1 MEQEVKDK
9 TPKPQGLMPKNLQ
22 ALIIAGIALV
32 MIVIM
37 ALTGR
42 KAPAPVTAPSTL
54 PPPSPVDQARILSF
68 RHDIQEQQ
76 ADSATK
82 LEAALLERQKQIS
95 AGETP
100 SPGTMQG
107 YPTGTQPAAPGA
119 ADSIKEEEKKRRY
132 ESLFADNVALTYR
145 KDAAPQQPSRPDLAL
160 AQFPPGVDPRM
171 MQTILQLQ
179 QLAAEARKGEQ
190 SPQPATPPAPQ
201 PVTSAPPP
209 KPESSQA
216 NPVPPANPDTAKR
229 GEFNSATGKRYVLFE
244 GTVIDSLLVNRLDG
258 SFTGPVICLVSDDT
272 YSHDRQHLLI
282 PAGSKVLG
290 DSRKV
295 DTFGQA
301 RLAVAFHRPLMP
313 DGSSEHLDQLTGLD
327 QQGTTALHDK
337 VNNHYLKIF
346 GASLAVGLF
355 SGLSE
360 FGTGT
365 VLTSNGADI
374 IRQGFGVGMAESG
387 EQIMNRFLNQMP
399 TITIR
404 EGNRVKIYLSGDL
417 LLPDYKHHRMD
428 PTL

>member
-9 TPKPQGLMPKNLQ
+9 TSKPQGLMPKNLQ
-22 ALIIAGIALV
+22 ALVIAGLALV

-42 KAPAPVTAPSTL
+42 KAPAPVTAPSTP

-68 RHDIQEQQ
+68 RHDIQQQQ

-82 LEAALLERQKQIS
+82 LEAALLERQKQIP

-100 SPGTMQG
+100 PPGTMQG
-107 YPTGTQPAAPGA
+107 YPPGTQPTAPA
-119 ADSIKEEEKKRRY
+119 ADTIKEEEKKRRY

-145 KDAAPQQPSRPDLAL
+145 KDAAPQQSSRPDLAL
-160 AQFPPGVDPRM
+160 AQLPPGLDSRM
-171 MQTILQLQ
+171 LQTILQLQ
-179 QLAAEARKGEQ
+179 QLAAEARKSEQ
-190 SPQPATPPAPQ
+190 SPQPATPSPQ
-201 PVTSAPPP
+201 P
-209 KPESSQA
+209 KPESTKATPAPS
-216 NPVPPANPDTAKR
+216 ANPDAPKP

-244 GTVIDSLLVNRLDG
+244 GTVLDSLLVNRLDG

-290 DSRKV
+290 DARKV

-301 RLAVAFHRPLMP
+301 RLAVAFHRLLMP
-313 DGSSEHLDQLTGLD
+313 DGYSENLDQLTGLD

-417 LLPDYKHHRMD
+417 LLPEYTHHRMD
-428 PTL
+428 PAL

>member
-1 MEQEVKDK
+1 MEQDVKDK
-9 TPKPQGLMPKNLQ
+9 TSKPQGLMPKNLQ

-42 KAPAPVTAPSTL
+42 KAPAPVTAPAAP

-68 RHDIQEQQ
+68 RHDIQQQ
-76 ADSATK
+76 QTDSATK
-82 LEAALLERQKQIS
+82 LEEALLDRQRHIS

-100 SPGTMQG
+100 PPAGIQG
-107 YPTGTQPAAPGA
+107 YPTGTQPAAPA

-145 KDAAPQQPSRPDLAL
+145 KDAAPQQPSRPDLTL
-160 AQFPPGVDPRM
+160 AQFPPGLDSRM
-171 MQTILQLQ
+171 LQTILQLQ
-179 QLAAEARKGEQ
+179 QIAAEARKSDQ
-190 SPQPATPPAPQ
+190 SPRPATPPPPQ
-201 PVTSAPPP
+201 T
-209 KPESSQA
+209 KPASVQA
-216 NPVPPANPDTAKR
+216 IPAPPANPDTANPR
-229 GEFNSATGKRYVLFE
+229 VSNSATGKRYVLFE

-290 DSRKV
+290 DARKV

-301 RLAVAFHRPLMP
+301 RLAVAFHRLLMP
-313 DGSSEHLDQLTGLD
+313 DGYSENLDQLTGLD

-365 VLTSNGADI
+365 VITSNGADI

-417 LLPDYKHHRMD
+417 LLPEYNHHRMD

>member
-9 TPKPQGLMPKNLQ
+9 TSKPQGLMPKNLQ
-22 ALIIAGIALV
+22 ALVIAGIALV

-42 KAPAPVTAPSTL
+42 KPPAPVTAPAAP
-54 PPPSPVDQARILSF
+54 PPPSPVDQAKILSF
-68 RHDIQEQQ
+68 RHDIQQQQ

-82 LEAALLERQKQIS
+82 LEAALLERQKGIS

-100 SPGTMQG
+100 PPATAQG
-107 YPTGTQPAAPGA
+107 YPPGTQPAAAA

-132 ESLFADNVALTYR
+132 ESLFADNMALTYR
-145 KDAAPQQPSRPDLAL
+145 KDAVPQQPARPDLTL
-160 AQFPPGVDPRM
+160 AQFPPGLDPRM
-171 MQTILQLQ
+171 LQTISQLQ
-179 QLAAEARKGEQ
+179 QLGAEMRKSEQ
-190 SPQPATPPAPQ
+190 SPQPATPPPPQ
-201 PVTSAPPP
+201 P
-209 KPESSQA
+209 KPASVQA
-216 NPVPPANPDTAKR
+216 NPAPPANPDTAKP
-229 GEFNSATGKRYVLFE
+229 GEFNSATGKRYVLFQ

-290 DSRKV
+290 DARKV

-301 RLAVAFHRPLMP
+301 RLAVAFHRLLMP
-313 DGSSEHLDQLTGLD
+313 DGYSENLDQLTGLD

-374 IRQGFGVGMAESG
+374 IRQGFGVGMAQSG

-417 LLPDYKHHRMD
+417 LLPDYNHHRMD

>member
-9 TPKPQGLMPKNLQ
+9 TSKPQGLMPKNLQ

-42 KAPAPVTAPSTL
+42 KAPAPVTAPAAP

-68 RHDIQEQQ
+68 RHDIQQQQ

-82 LEAALLERQKQIS
+82 LEAELLERQQRTA

-100 SPGTMQG
+100 PAAGIQG
-107 YPTGTQPAAPGA
+107 YPTGAQPAAPA

-145 KDAAPQQPSRPDLAL
+145 KDAAPQQSSRPDLAL
-160 AQFPPGVDPRM
+160 AQLPPGLDPRM
-171 MQTILQLQ
+171 LQTILQLQ
-179 QLAAEARKGEQ
+179 QLAVEARKSEQ
-190 SPQPATPPAPQ
+190 SPQPATPPPPQ
-201 PVTSAPPP
+201 PASAQASPAPP
-209 KPESSQA
+209 A
-216 NPVPPANPDTAKR
+216 DPDTAKP
-229 GEFNSATGKRYVLFE
+229 GVFNSATGKRYVLFE
-244 GTVIDSLLVNRLDG
+244 GTAIDSLLVNRLDG

-290 DSRKV
+290 DARKV

-301 RLAVAFHRPLMP
+301 RLAVAFHRLLMP
-313 DGSSEHLDQLTGLD
+313 DGYSENLDQLTGLD

-417 LLPDYKHHRMD
+417 LLPDYTHHRMD

>member
-1 MEQEVKDK
+1 V
-9 TPKPQGLMPKNLQ
+9 
-22 ALIIAGIALV
+22 
-32 MIVIM
+32 
-37 ALTGR
+37 
-42 KAPAPVTAPSTL
+42 S
-54 PPPSPVDQARILSF
+54 
-68 RHDIQEQQ
+68 
-76 ADSATK
+76 
-82 LEAALLERQKQIS
+82 
-95 AGETP
+95 
-100 SPGTMQG
+100 
-107 YPTGTQPAAPGA
+107 
-119 ADSIKEEEKKRRY
+119 
-132 ESLFADNVALTYR
+132 
-145 KDAAPQQPSRPDLAL
+145 
-160 AQFPPGVDPRM
+160 
-171 MQTILQLQ
+171 
-179 QLAAEARKGEQ
+179 
-190 SPQPATPPAPQ
+190 
-201 PVTSAPPP
+201 
-209 KPESSQA
+209 
-216 NPVPPANPDTAKR
+216 
-229 GEFNSATGKRYVLFE
+229 NSATGKRYVLFE

-290 DSRKV
+290 DARKV

-301 RLAVAFHRPLMP
+301 RLAVTFHRLLMP
-313 DGSSEHLDQLTGLD
+313 DGYSENLDQLTGLD

-365 VLTSNGADI
+365 VLTSNDADI

-417 LLPDYKHHRMD
+417 LFPDYNHHRMD

>member
-1 MEQEVKDK
+1 
-9 TPKPQGLMPKNLQ
+9 
-22 ALIIAGIALV
+22 
-32 MIVIM
+32 
-37 ALTGR
+37 
-42 KAPAPVTAPSTL
+42 
-54 PPPSPVDQARILSF
+54 
-68 RHDIQEQQ
+68 
-76 ADSATK
+76 
-82 LEAALLERQKQIS
+82 
-95 AGETP
+95 
-100 SPGTMQG
+100 
-107 YPTGTQPAAPGA
+107 
-119 ADSIKEEEKKRRY
+119 
-132 ESLFADNVALTYR
+132 
-145 KDAAPQQPSRPDLAL
+145 
-160 AQFPPGVDPRM
+160 
-171 MQTILQLQ
+171 
-179 QLAAEARKGEQ
+179 
-190 SPQPATPPAPQ
+190 
-201 PVTSAPPP
+201 
-209 KPESSQA
+209 
-216 NPVPPANPDTAKR
+216 
-229 GEFNSATGKRYVLFE
+229 
-244 GTVIDSLLVNRLDG
+244 VNRLDG

-301 RLAVAFHRPLMP
+301 RLAVAFHRLLMP
-313 DGSSEHLDQLTGLD
+313 DGYSENLDQLTGLD

-365 VLTSNGADI
+365 VLTSNGADV

-417 LLPDYKHHRMD
+417 LLPDYHHHQMD

>member
-9 TPKPQGLMPKNLQ
+9 TLKPQGLMPKNLQ

-42 KAPAPVTAPSTL
+42 KAPAPVTAPATP

-68 RHDIQEQQ
+68 RHDIQQQQ

-82 LEAALLERQKQIS
+82 LEEALLERQKRIS

-100 SPGTMQG
+100 PPAGIQG
-107 YPTGTQPAAPGA
+107 YPTGTQPAAAA

-145 KDAAPQQPSRPDLAL
+145 KDAAPQQPPRPDLTL
-160 AQFPPGVDPRM
+160 AQFPPGLDPRM
-171 MQTILQLQ
+171 LQTILQLQ
-179 QLAAEARKGEQ
+179 QLAADVRKSEQ
-190 SPQPATPPAPQ
+190 STQPA
-201 PVTSAPPP
+201 APPP
-209 KPESSQA
+209 PPQPKPASVQA
-216 NPVPPANPDTAKR
+216 SPAAPANPDTAKP

-282 PAGSKVLG
+282 PAGSKVFG
-290 DSRKV
+290 DARKV

-301 RLAVAFHRPLMP
+301 RLAVAFHRLLMP
-313 DGSSEHLDQLTGLD
+313 DGYSENLGQLTGLD

-417 LLPDYKHHRMD
+417 LLPDYNHHQMD